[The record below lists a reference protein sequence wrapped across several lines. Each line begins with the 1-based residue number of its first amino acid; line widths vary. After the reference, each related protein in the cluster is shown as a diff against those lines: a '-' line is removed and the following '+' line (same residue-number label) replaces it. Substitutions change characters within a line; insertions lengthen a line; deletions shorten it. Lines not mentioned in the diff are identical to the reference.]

1 MTKSKIQPRPNVS
14 AQSVD
19 AFINGAP
26 DAAPIAAPAPAAA
39 PVSTRAPDLELGTA
53 GRKKPISLT
62 VEPKLLAELDRVA
75 RGLGISRA
83 SAFSLAISRFIAQE
97 KREA

>member
-1 MTKSKIQPRPNVS
+1 MSKIQKRPNVP

-26 DAAPIAAPAPAAA
+26 DASGKAAPASSRP
-39 PVSTRAPDLELGTA
+39 PDPDFGG

-62 VEPKLLAELDRVA
+62 IDSNILAELDRIA

-83 SAFSLAISRFIAQE
+83 GAFSLAVSRFIAQE
-97 KREA
+97 KRDV

>member
-1 MTKSKIQPRPNVS
+1 MQ
-14 AQSVD
+14 Q
-19 AFINGAP
+19 
-26 DAAPIAAPAPAAA
+26 AAALPATIAAPAP
-39 PVSTRAPDLELGTA
+39 EFGMG

-75 RGLGISRA
+75 RSLGISRA